1 MKKIL
6 LLALGCVTAL
16 VVLAQEQAPQNVPM
30 DSLPFDVQKQAFIY
44 TTAIRYSD
52 PMIGRMALYNLLA
65 YNPAN
70 TAIMDSLALSYID
83 YQQYASAVLV
93 AQDALRINAKD
104 MLATEIAAVAFENL
118 GLADRA
124 VTYYETLNLNSPN
137 INTLYKIAF
146 LQFQLK
152 RFSEARTNCD
162 ILIGDAEVAKATL
175 LFQKDQ
181 NENQEISMLAGIY
194 RLKAMVEEE
203 AGNVDQARQNYNKAL
218 EIAPDFA
225 LVKMQLEK
233 LK

>member
-1 MKKIL
+1 MKKVL
-6 LLALGCVTAL
+6 LLALGCITAV
-16 VVLAQEQAPQNVPM
+16 VVLAQEQEQQNVPM

-44 TTAIRYSD
+44 STAARYSD
-52 PMIGRMALYNLLA
+52 PMISRMALYNLLA

-93 AQDALRINAKD
+93 AQDALRINSKD

-118 GLADRA
+118 GLPDRA
-124 VTYYETLNLNSPN
+124 VTYYETLNLSKPN

-146 LQFQLK
+146 LQLQSK
-152 RFSEARTNCD
+152 RFAEARTNCD
-162 ILIGDAEVAKATL
+162 ILIGDAEVGKSTL
-175 LFQKDQ
+175 FFQKNQ

-203 AGNVDQARQNYNKAL
+203 AGNVDQARAIYNKAL

-225 LVKMQLEK
+225 LVKLQLEN

>member
-1 MKKIL
+1 MKKTL
-6 LLALGCVTAL
+6 LLAFGCLTAML
-16 VVLAQEQAPQNVPM
+16 TLAQEQERQGSPL

-44 TTAIRYSD
+44 STAARYSD
-52 PMIGRMALYNLLA
+52 PMISRMALYNLLA

-93 AQDALRINAKD
+93 AQDALRINPND

-124 VTYYETLNLNSPN
+124 VTYYETLNLNKAD
-137 INTLYKIAF
+137 INTLYKISF

-152 RFSEARTNCD
+152 RFGEARTNCD
-162 ILIGDAEVAKATL
+162 ILIGDEEVAKTTL
-175 LFQKDQ
+175 LFQKNQ
-181 NENQEISMLAGIY
+181 NENQEVSMLAGIY

-203 AGNVDQARQNYNKAL
+203 AGNIDQARANYNKAL

-225 LVKMQLEK
+225 IAKLQLEK
-233 LK
+233 LN

>member
-1 MKKIL
+1 MKKVL
-6 LLALGCVTAL
+6 LLTLGCITA
-16 VVLAQEQAPQNVPM
+16 VMVFAQEQQNQNVPI

-44 TTAIRYSD
+44 STAARYSD
-52 PMIGRMALYNLLA
+52 PMISRMALYNLLA

-93 AQDALRINAKD
+93 AQDALRINPKD

-124 VTYYETLNLNSPN
+124 VTYYETLNLNKPD

-152 RFSEARTNCD
+152 RFSESRTNCD
-162 ILIGDAEVAKATL
+162 ILIGDAEVGQATL
-175 LFQKDQ
+175 FFQKNQ
-181 NENQEISMLAGIY
+181 NENQEVPMVAGIY
-194 RLKAMVEEE
+194 RLKAMVDEE
-203 AGNVDQARQNYNKAL
+203 AGNVDQARSNYTKAL
-218 EIAPDFA
+218 EIAPEFVLA
-225 LVKMQLEK
+225 KLQLEN